1 MAVMSADIPSLLEQG
16 FRPVYHKARGQWY
29 VQKRINGRLVQKYVP
44 KHHEPL
50 VKSVYASLSDE
61 HAKRLAEIEDA
72 RHIMSLRRARLDE
85 RKPLIAKEIECM
97 AWFQHVTFDLGRG
110 AYHMLVG
117 SVEWDEMDMKDA
129 DRAVKRLLK
138 RLKSLLRLEEDAA
151 RLERLEQENERYLRM
166 IKKLLERLEHVEAQR
181 DWLLMAANIMIGS
194 MCAECSHEAALK
206 MRTQGVCRV
215 GTR

>member
-1 MAVMSADIPSLLEQG
+1 MSVDIPSLLEQG
-16 FRPVYHKARGQWY
+16 FRPVYHRARGQWY
-29 VQKRINGRLVQKYVP
+29 VQRRVDGRLVQKYVP
-44 KHHEPL
+44 KRYEPL
-50 VKSVYASLSDE
+50 VKSVYASLSEE

-97 AWFQHVTFDLGRG
+97 AWFHNVVFDLGTI
-110 AYHMLVG
+110 AYLMLVSG
-117 SVEWDEMDMKDA
+117 IEWDELDA
-129 DRAVKRLLK
+129 RDAERAVGKLAQ
-138 RLKSLLRLEEDAA
+138 RLKSLLRLEKDAA

-206 MRTQGVCRV
+206 MSIQRACRM
-215 GTR
+215 GTW